1 MVSKF
6 TVKKRLLKW
15 SYYLQYDRET
25 ILFPFLALSAS
36 AVILYNNAAQVKLTL
51 KYEIIKL

>member
-6 TVKKRLLKW
+6 TVKKKLLKF
-15 SYYLQYDRET
+15 SYYLQSDKEA
-25 ILFPFLALSAS
+25 ILFPLLALSAS
-36 AVILYNNAAQVKLTL
+36 VVILYNNAAQVKLTL